1 MKRFFPILILCLC
14 LTFNMQAQIQ
24 VLSRA
29 ELEKVENPS
38 LSEDSSNLK
47 FKAESIFA
55 DQMTED
61 SGIKTFTYTFKNVG
75 TDTLRFDRL
84 VTSCSCAV
92 ATYTKKSVAPGED
105 GEIIVKYN
113 PKGHP
118 GRFERKVFVYT
129 DDMQSP
135 SAILRLSVE
144 VERGKGYEGLYPISM
159 GAIRVRRNEILVER
173 GVQAVE
179 KCVFVNVSDGPLRL
193 LCEKAMLPSCL
204 TFKVEPEVVNAG
216 KEGEIIITYDPAK
229 GGVRDRMPVILMGL
243 GLPPSQ
249 STINVII
256 KEK

>member
-1 MKRFFPILILCLC
+1 MRRLGLICLLMC
-14 LTFNMQAQIQ
+14 FWYCADAQIQ
-24 VLSRA
+24 TISREKLESVNTPLLSSDA
-29 ELEKVENPS
+29 KA
-38 LSEDSSNLK
+38 LK
-47 FKAESIFA
+47 FELTRINAET
-55 DQMTED
+55 MNEED
-61 SGIKTFTYTFKNVG
+61 GVQTFVYPFENIGKDTILIKRIVST
-75 TDTLRFDRL
+75 
-84 VTSCSCAV
+84 CSCAT
-92 ATYTKKSVAPGED
+92 ALCEKKTVAPGD
-105 GEIIVKYN
+105 KSEIVVRYN

-159 GAIRVRRNEILVER
+159 GAIRVRRNEILVKR

-229 GGVRDRMPVILMGL
+229 GGVRDRMPVILKGL
-243 GLPPSQ
+243 GVPPSQ

>member
-1 MKRFFPILILCLC
+1 MNTPLLSSDAKALKFELTRINAETMNEEDGVQTFVYPFENIGKDTILIKRIVS
-14 LTFNMQAQIQ
+14 T
-24 VLSRA
+24 
-29 ELEKVENPS
+29 
-38 LSEDSSNLK
+38 
-47 FKAESIFA
+47 
-55 DQMTED
+55 
-61 SGIKTFTYTFKNVG
+61 
-75 TDTLRFDRL
+75 
-84 VTSCSCAV
+84 CSCAT
-92 ATYTKKSVAPGED
+92 ALCEKKTVAPGD
-105 GEIIVKYN
+105 KSEIVVRYN

-173 GVQAVE
+173 GAQAVE

-204 TFKVEPEVVNAG
+204 TFKVEPEVV

-229 GGVRDRMPVILMGL
+229 GGVRDRMPVILKGV
-243 GLPPSQ
+243 GVPPSQ